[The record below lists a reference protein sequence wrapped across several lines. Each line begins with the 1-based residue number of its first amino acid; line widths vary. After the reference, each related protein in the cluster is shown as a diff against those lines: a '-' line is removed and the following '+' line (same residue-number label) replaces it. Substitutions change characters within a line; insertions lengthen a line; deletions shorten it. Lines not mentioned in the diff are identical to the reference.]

1 MLRLTLDMDD
11 VMADTHKKLVSII
24 LKDFNTTLFEKDFE
38 ATPIRE
44 LLHPKQL
51 ARLRKIMNEPGFF
64 ADVEVKQDAR
74 ETIYQLSHY
83 YEIYVATAAME
94 FPNSFKDKFD
104 WLKKHFDFIPWSN
117 IVFCGHKS
125 IIHSDYLIDD
135 HVRNLDAFKGEGIL
149 FSATHNLRDKSYRR
163 VANWKEVAELFLPN
177 K

>member
-11 VMADTHKKLVSII
+11 VMADTHEKLTGII
-24 LKDFNTTLFEKDFE
+24 LNDFQTTLSKNDLETK
-38 ATPIRE
+38 PLKE

-51 ARLRKIMNEPGFF
+51 TRLNKIMNEPGFF
-64 ADVEVKQDAR
+64 ADVQVKKDAR
-74 ETIYQLSHY
+74 ETVYQLSGF
-83 YEIYVATAAME
+83 YEVFVATAAME

-135 HVRNLDAFKGEGIL
+135 HVQNLNAFKGEGIL
-149 FSATHNLRDKSYRR
+149 FTATHNLKEKSFRR
-163 VANWKEVAELFLPN
+163 VSGWQEIAELFLPN
-177 K
+177 R

>member
-11 VMADTHKKLVSII
+11 VLADTHEKLVSTV
-24 LKDFNTTLFEKDFE
+24 LKDFNTALSAKDFE
-38 ATPIRE
+38 GKPLRE
-44 LLHPKQL
+44 ILHPKQL
-51 ARLRKIMNEPGFF
+51 TRLKRIMNEPGFF
-64 ADVEVKQDAR
+64 ADIPVKKDAR
-74 ETIYQLSHY
+74 EVVHKLSSY

-104 WLKKHFDFIPWSN
+104 WLRKHFDFIPWSN

-135 HVRNLDAFKGEGIL
+135 HVGNLNAFKGEGIL
-149 FSATHNLRDKSYRR
+149 FTANHNLKETSFRR
-163 VANWKEVAELFLPN
+163 VSSWQEVSELFIPN

>member
-11 VMADTHKKLVSII
+11 VMADTHEKLVSIV
-24 LKDFNTTLFEKDFE
+24 LNDFQSTLDKKDFE
-38 ATPIRE
+38 VKSLRE

-51 ARLRKIMNEPGFF
+51 TRLHKVMNEPGFF
-64 ADVEVKQDAR
+64 ANIQVKKDAVETVYK
-74 ETIYQLSHY
+74 LSRF

-104 WLKKHFDFIPWSN
+104 WLHKHFDFIPWSN

-135 HVRNLDAFKGEGIL
+135 HVRNLNAFKGEGIL
-149 FSATHNLRDKSYRR
+149 FTAAHNLQDKTYRR
-163 VANWKEVAELFLPN
+163 VSNWKDVAELFLPN

>member
-11 VMADTHKKLVSII
+11 VMADTHEKLVGIV
-24 LKDFNTTLFEKDFE
+24 LKDFNTTLFKKDFE
-38 ATPIRE
+38 SAPMRE

-51 ARLRKIMNEPGFF
+51 TRLRKIMNEPGFF
-64 ADVEVKQDAR
+64 SDIPVKKDAKD
-74 ETIYQLSHY
+74 TIYKLSHY

-104 WLKKHFDFIPWSN
+104 WLQRHFDFIPWSN

-163 VANWKEVAELFLPN
+163 VGNWKEVAELFLPN